1 MRNQENIKKEFVKK
15 HLDAL
20 PESARGE
27 LKNSIS
33 RETRILDDFV
43 DDMFNFL
50 MTVPTK
56 KLSRAPAFKFHYWN
70 KVGDFGQHLN
80 AATLKKVVK
89 LAEDAGL
96 ATGTAR
102 EKKILKKYLIIK
114 FFLKKNLPQHCWE
127 RSKDLIAFNL
137 I

>member
-1 MRNQENIKKEFVKK
+1 MKKEFVKK
-15 HLDAL
+15 YLNVL

-33 RETRILDDFV
+33 RQSRMLDDLV

-102 EKKILKKYLIIK
+102 EKRYWIAKCRRSFY
-114 FFLKKNLPQHCWE
+114 FLHLQSWDTLRNDKNLY
-127 RSKDLIAFNL
+127 LLFV
-137 I
+137 